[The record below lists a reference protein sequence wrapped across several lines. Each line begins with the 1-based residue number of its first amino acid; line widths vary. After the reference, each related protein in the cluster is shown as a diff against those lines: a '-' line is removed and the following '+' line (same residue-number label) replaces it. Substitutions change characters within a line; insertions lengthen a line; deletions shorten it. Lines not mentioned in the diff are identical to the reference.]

1 MRIVIVE
8 DEASIRDGME
18 GILKKLSSSYRLVGK
33 AEDGRSGMSCILE
46 KKPDVVI
53 MDIRMPDMDG
63 LSMLTQL
70 REDGFTGRAIILSAY
85 SDFSYAQKALEL
97 DVSSYLLKPVR
108 VPELKRAFEGVEEE
122 LREKN
127 RQGMFLNLENI
138 ARSAMTGIL
147 ERSEETDILLESR
160 YGIVKDGRVAV
171 LGVWLGGF
179 YEAQR
184 EIVMRILRELSVH
197 AEDCRSVIVAFPE
210 WRQCALVVYGM
221 AEDADWEDYFD
232 QRAVPILLSNTGSQA
247 VGFWSEGRGFYALE
261 DCGKRG
267 RALLPWNLSL
277 GNAHL
282 LSERRQQE
290 TVSYPLKYPPGLSV
304 KIRQTVIKRDR
315 KEFAAC
321 FADFLSYCRKTV
333 HHPRDIREACL
344 TFLWTVLNTAQEYI
358 TFHENELVV
367 QEILERLMGAIS
379 WEEIQG
385 CMTDSFSVVRRRGL
399 EQEGKSPL
407 IQRAYRMMEEYYSQG
422 ITMEEVARK
431 LSVTPEYLSRQYKK
445 ETGLSF
451 TEEMRRIRIEKV
463 KTLLVGTNL
472 NLVRIAAMT
481 GFSDSKYMSRVFREE
496 VGVLPAEYR
505 KMNG

>member
-8 DEASIRDGME
+8 DEASIREGME
-18 GILKKLSSSYRLVGK
+18 GILKKLNSAYRLVGK
-33 AEDGRSGMSCILE
+33 AEDGKSGLACVLE

-63 LSMLTQL
+63 LTMLTRL
-70 REDGFTGRAIILSAY
+70 REDGFSGRAIILSAY

-122 LREKN
+122 IQEKN

-138 ARSAMTGIL
+138 VRSVMTGIL

-160 YGIVKDGRVAV
+160 YGIVKDGRVAI

-179 YEAQR
+179 YETQKD
-184 EIVMRILRELSVH
+184 IVTRILHELCIH
-197 AEDCRSVIVAFPE
+197 AEDCRSVVAVFPE

-221 AEDADWEDYFD
+221 AEETDWEEYFD
-232 QRAVPILLSNTGSQA
+232 QRAVPILLSNTGGQA
-247 VGFWSEGRGFYALE
+247 VSVWTEGRGFYALE

-277 GNAHL
+277 GNSHL
-282 LSERRQQE
+282 LSERLQQK
-290 TVSYPLKYPPGLSV
+290 TISYPLKYPPGLSV
-304 KIRQTVIKRDR
+304 KIRQTVIKRNR

-321 FADFLSYCRKTV
+321 FTDFLSYCGKTV

-358 TFHENELVV
+358 AFHEDELVV
-367 QEILERLMGAIS
+367 QEILERLMGAVS

-385 CMTDSFSVVRRRGL
+385 CMADSFSVVRSR
-399 EQEGKSPL
+399 EAEAQGKSPL

-451 TEEMRRIRIEKV
+451 TEEIRRIRIEKV

-472 NLVRIAAMT
+472 KLVRIAAMT
-481 GFSDSKYMSRVFREE
+481 GFSDSKYMSRVFKEE
-496 VGVLPAEYR
+496 VGILPAEYR

>member
-8 DEASIRDGME
+8 DEASIREGME
-18 GILKKLSSSYRLVGK
+18 GILKKMNAAYRIVGK
-33 AEDGRSGMSCILE
+33 AEDGKNGLACILG

-63 LSMLTQL
+63 LTMLGQL
-70 REDGFTGRAIILSAY
+70 RKRGFTGRAIILSAY

-122 LREKN
+122 IREKN

-138 ARSAMTGIL
+138 ARSVITGIL
-147 ERSEETDILLESR
+147 ERSEETDLLLAGR
-160 YGIVKDGRVAV
+160 YGIGKEERVAA
-171 LGVWLGGF
+171 LGVWLGGL
-179 YEAQR
+179 YEAKR
-184 EIVMRILRELSVH
+184 EIVMRILSELSVH
-197 AEDCRSVIVAFPE
+197 TDGCRGVVTAFPE
-210 WRQCALVVYGM
+210 WRQCILIVYGM
-221 AEDADWEDYFD
+221 RDEKDWEDYFG
-232 QRAVPILLSNTGSQA
+232 RKALPILLSNTGGQA
-247 VGFWSEGRGFYALE
+247 VGVWTEGRGFYALE
-261 DCGKRG
+261 ECVKEGK
-267 RALLPWNLSL
+267 ALLPWNLSL
-277 GNAHL
+277 GNECL
-282 LSERRQQE
+282 LSRKRQQE
-290 TVSYPLKYPPGLSV
+290 AVCYPLKYPPGLSV
-304 KIRQTVIKRDR
+304 KIKQTVIKKDR

-321 FADFLSYCRKTV
+321 FADFLAYCRKTL

-367 QEILERLMGAIS
+367 QEILERLMGAVS
-379 WEEIQG
+379 WEEIRG
-385 CMTDSFSVVRRRGL
+385 CMADSFSVVRNKGL
-399 EQEGKSPL
+399 EQTGKSPL

-451 TEEMRRIRIEKV
+451 TEEIRRIRMEKV

-505 KMNG
+505 KMNR